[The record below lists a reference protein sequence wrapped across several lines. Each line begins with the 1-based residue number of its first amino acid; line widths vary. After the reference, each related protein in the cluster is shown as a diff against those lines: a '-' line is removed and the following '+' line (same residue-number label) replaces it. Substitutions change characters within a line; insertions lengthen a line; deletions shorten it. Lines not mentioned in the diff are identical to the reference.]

1 MPTWGSS
8 FKTVVTIC
16 IQAAVRMPRQLI
28 NTNNHRSE
36 SDITGGNQ
44 GVVCRDGTRTAR

>member
-1 MPTWGSS
+1 MPTRGSS

-28 NTNNHRSE
+28 NTNSHRSD
-36 SDITGGNQ
+36 SDTTGGNQ
-44 GVVCRDGTRTAR
+44 GCVCRDGTRMDR